1 MVEKTRLLGILIII
15 VTTSI
20 IVVPGLSMQQLT
32 IGLGI
37 SHRASEITAYPN
49 RVTPFEVA
57 RLYNTGDE
65 VITIQVVWKP
75 ISETTTVSV
84 DLFPPEMTLQPD
96 ESSLVT
102 ATVATTEQLG
112 SVDGVVEVITLSGI
126 VAPDAFVGG
135 IVVPGAELPF
145 QINVVKEP
153 SKNNLELPEHTITA
167 GVGYGLGGLLVL
179 VEPETLLALLRRLRG
194 I

>member
-1 MVEKTRLLGILIII
+1 MA
-15 VTTSI
+15 
-20 IVVPGLSMQQLT
+20 
-32 IGLGI
+32 
-37 SHRASEITAYPN
+37 RARAQ
-49 RVTPFEVA
+49 VA

-126 VAPDAFVGG
+126 IAPDAFVGG

-153 SKNNLELPEHTITA
+153 SEPINWELPEHTLTA

-194 I
+194 F